1 MIIEIIGVSI
11 LAFLIN
17 IPLGRWRTRYR
28 KLSIPW
34 WLIVHASIPV
44 IITVRI
50 WLDTPRIFIPMFIA
64 VAILGQFAGARSVRR
79 KIDSCE

>member
-1 MIIEIIGVSI
+1 MIAEIAIVSI

-17 IPLGRWRTRYR
+17 MPLGRWRTRYR
-28 KLSIPW
+28 KLSLPW

-44 IITVRI
+44 IITIRI
-50 WLDTPRIFIPMFIA
+50 WLDTPRVFIPLFIA
-64 VAILGQFAGARSVRR
+64 IAVLGQLVGARTAGR

>member
-1 MIIEIIGVSI
+1 MMIEIVAVSI

-17 IPLGRWRTRYR
+17 IPLGRWRTRYK
-28 KLSIPW
+28 KLSLPW

-44 IITVRI
+44 IIGVRM
-50 WLDTPRIFIPMFIA
+50 WLETPRLFIPLFIA
-64 VAILGQFAGARSVRR
+64 MAVLGQFVGARSVRR